1 MSEVVNLTNV
11 NIIESVKKFQNYV
24 LEITDLAYKFSEVFE
39 KNNNTVDSY
48 NNLVTYTDNL
58 VNYIHELTELTE
70 LTKSNEPTELTKL
83 TELTNLDYYNY
94 YNEEK
99 INLELIDLFNSLD
112 QSNLTSNEIYYPN
125 LIIELIKINTYILI
139 NHIKSIN
146 DITNLDLYKITAMKF
161 NCVSMTYIAY
171 FAVNMFNN
179 LNSINSI
186 NSIRL
191 IITVTKFC
199 INLKKK
205 AMIALNSEIT
215 TEEFNIKLS
224 DEIYKVIDLAN

>member
-1 MSEVVNLTNV
+1 
-11 NIIESVKKFQNYV
+11 
-24 LEITDLAYKFSEVFE
+24 
-39 KNNNTVDSY
+39 
-48 NNLVTYTDNL
+48 
-58 VNYIHELTELTE
+58 
-70 LTKSNEPTELTKL
+70 
-83 TELTNLDYYNY
+83 
-94 YNEEK
+94 
-99 INLELIDLFNSLD
+99 
-112 QSNLTSNEIYYPN
+112 
-125 LIIELIKINTYILI
+125 LI

-179 LNSINSI
+179 LNSINSL
-186 NSIRL
+186 RL

-199 INLKKK
+199 INLKKQ